1 MGLPHP
7 MQLIHDMNDIDLN
20 DKDFICYCSGTTK
33 EKIKALI
40 DKGID
45 DLDSLSKL
53 TGACAGCGSCE
64 TAVSELIAEYSQSDV
79 LQADKILQG

>member
-1 MGLPHP
+1 
-7 MQLIHDMNDIDLN
+7 MNDIKLD

-33 EKIKALI
+33 EKIKELI

-45 DLDSLSKL
+45 DLDSISKL

-64 TAVSELIAEYSQSDV
+64 TAVSDLIAEYSQSDV
-79 LQADKILQG
+79 LRTDEVLQG

>member
-1 MGLPHP
+1 
-7 MQLIHDMNDIDLN
+7 MNDIDLN

-45 DLDSLSKL
+45 DLDSISKL
-53 TGACAGCGSCE
+53 TGTCAGCGSCE
-64 TAVSELIAEYSQSDV
+64 TAVSELIAEYSQGDV
-79 LQADKILQG
+79 LQTDEVLQG

>member
-33 EKIKALI
+33 EKIKELI

-45 DLDSLSKL
+45 DLDSISKL

-64 TAVSELIAEYSQSDV
+64 TAVSDLIAEYSQRDV
-79 LQADKILQG
+79 LQTDEVLQG

>member
-1 MGLPHP
+1 

-64 TAVSELIAEYSQSDV
+64 TAVPELIAEYSQRDILQTDEV
-79 LQADKILQG
+79 LQG